1 MMSPE
6 ELAARNREIGAET
19 DHALL
24 VQLAL
29 AGDAGLLP
37 GRDVAEL
44 LGVSLRT
51 ASRSLTRLVDRG
63 LAVRDGLKRAWATP
77 AGRSEVGARMSGLE
91 LAPTLDVALAC
102 FPSEALRAFIR
113 LQLAA
118 VPARWHLVSQHS
130 AGWPGFIAP
139 GPTGTGKTSVA
150 LFVCRV
156 YGLLER
162 QAIKVAQW
170 ETPGSL
176 VARHYRDGK
185 AATGWRVER
194 SPALASPYLCV
205 DEWEKAAVAV
215 QATAGG
221 LLLGNAVDELEGER
235 FELRPTVYV
244 TLNTGREGL
253 QALHSAHVRRSVVLD
268 TTSLKP
274 LLANLDRDMDR
285 LLESGEVPI
294 PRLSV
299 EQLRPPVRALPRDLR
314 ELMRSEL
321 RAGLTDEG
329 WELTQVEAVA
339 RIAIG
344 RAALTDGDLEQ
355 AVLATVYDYL
365 TCASTVDHARAD
377 YSARL
382 AGRLGAGALL
392 PSPEAVHQQREIIEQ
407 RRRQRAHEQDLD
419 RDRLVEARGR
429 LKKKVA
435 QMRASLDGRG
445 LRDCSNEQQEDAYAL
460 AERLREVLPDVSAA
474 QTWEALQ
481 AAEDRAGD
489 PYERADELL
498 AEIEQERTTRSDMR
512 SRLAPTQRSRGSVQ
526 ALAREMATNL
536 LAMARQ
542 AHGADLDA
550 LHQQAQQLERDP
562 PIGEGERIRRLAE
575 FQAAQAEFGR
585 RINPYGY

>member
-1 MMSPE
+1 MSSE

-29 AGDAGLLP
+29 AGDAGLRP
-37 GRDVAEL
+37 GREIAEL

-51 ASRSLTRLVDRG
+51 ASRSLGRLVDRG
-63 LAVRDGLKRAWATP
+63 VAARDSLKRAWATP
-77 AGRSEVGARMSGLE
+77 AGRSEVGARVSGLE

-118 VPARWHLVSQHS
+118 VPARWHLVSQYS
-130 AGWPGFIAP
+130 TGWPGFIAP

-150 LFVCRV
+150 MFVCRV
-156 YGLLER
+156 YGLVDSH
-162 QAIKVAQW
+162 AIKVAQW

-176 VARHYRDGK
+176 VARRDRDRK
-185 AATGWRVER
+185 ATTGWRVKR

-205 DEWEKAAVAV
+205 DEWEKAALAV
-215 QATAGG
+215 QAAAGG

-244 TLNTGREGL
+244 TLNTSREGL

-321 RAGLTDEG
+321 RAGLTDDG
-329 WELTQVEAVA
+329 WELTQVEAIA

-365 TCASTVDHARAD
+365 TCAGTLDHARPD

-382 AGRLGAGALL
+382 AHRLGAGALL
-392 PSPEAVHQQREIIEQ
+392 PSPEAAHQQREAIEQ
-407 RRRQRAHEQDLD
+407 HRRQRAQERAVD
-419 RDRLVEARGR
+419 RDQFVEMRAR
-429 LKKKVA
+429 LKREIKTMIDK
-435 QMRASLDGRG
+435 LNLRG
-445 LRDCSNEQQEDAYAL
+445 LRNCSPEQQRDAYGL
-460 AERLREVLPDVSAA
+460 AERLREVLPDIAA
-474 QTWEALQ
+474 AESWETLQ
-481 AAEDRAGD
+481 AADDRARD
-489 PYERADELL
+489 PYERAVELL
-498 AEIEQERTTRSDMR
+498 AEVERERSTRGDMKD
-512 SRLAPTQRSRGSVQ
+512 RLAPFQRSRGSAL
-526 ALAREMATNL
+526 ALARELGGNI
-536 LAMARQ
+536 LAMARH

-550 LHQQAQQLERDP
+550 LDQQARQLEREP
-562 PIGEGERIRRLAE
+562 PMSEAERARRLAA
-575 FQAAQAEFGR
+575 FARDQAEFGR
-585 RINPYGY
+585 AINPYG